1 MGLEKKIM
9 KIYPDNKLIKK
20 LKSLVDKKEITFFF
34 NEYVKKKF
42 PHDGKPLQFMLE
54 WPLLLEYLD
63 LSLLFDPF
71 PKLDVQ
77 NKIFSSVIEVLK
89 LDSDK
94 DVIVYLYDQIFVECL
109 TQVKALPQVNFQ
121 TLIDQIHFA
130 WANPL
135 FPQDEDPF
143 AAALDSYEK
152 RLTEN
157 PYDTIHDLI
166 LYLAWDRVCVYLGTI
181 FDDTTLKIS
190 NGLEILKE
198 CLIESFWHI
207 TEQGR
212 TTPSLFRLVE
222 ALFAYEMK
230 EENFQCHSEREWQVL
245 CQGAVTLQSHD
256 DLINV
261 SYLDSGVSAGGQAEK
276 SLLTVF
282 TLESVDKVKARMAL
296 IDYIGAKLK
305 KEAPDYQFA
314 LSPFEIHCLK
324 ESKKAFLVEEVIHTQ
339 RYLA

>member
-1 MGLEKKIM
+1 
-9 KIYPDNKLIKK
+9 
-20 LKSLVDKKEITFFF
+20 
-34 NEYVKKKF
+34 
-42 PHDGKPLQFMLE
+42 LE
-54 WPLLLEYLD
+54 WSLLLEYLD

-71 PKLDVQ
+71 PKLDGQ
-77 NKIFSSVIEVLK
+77 NKIFSSVIEVLSQSLK
-89 LDSDK
+89 LDSNK

-121 TLIDQIHFA
+121 ILIDQIQFIR
-130 WANPL
+130 ANPL
-135 FPQDEDPF
+135 FPHDEDPF
-143 AAALDSYEK
+143 ASALYSYEK

-157 PYDTIHDLI
+157 PYETIHDLT

-181 FDDTTLKIS
+181 FDDTTLKIC

-230 EENFQCHSEREWQVL
+230 EENLQHHSEKEWQAL
-245 CQGAVTLQSHD
+245 CQGATTLQSRD
-256 DLINV
+256 ELTDV
-261 SYLDSGVSAGGQAEK
+261 SYLDSGVSVGGQVEK
-276 SLLTVF
+276 NLQTVF
-282 TLESVDKVKARMAL
+282 TLESVDKVKTRMAL
-296 IDYIGAKLK
+296 IEYIGAKLK
-305 KEAPDYQFA
+305 KEAPDCQFV
-314 LSPFEIHCLK
+314 LSSFEIHCLK
-324 ESKKAFLVEEVIHTQ
+324 ESDKTFLVDEVIHTR

>member
-1 MGLEKKIM
+1 M
-9 KIYPDNKLIKK
+9 KIYPDNKLLKK

-42 PHDGKPLQFMLE
+42 PQDSNPLQFVLE

-63 LSLLFDPF
+63 LDQLFDPF
-71 PKLDVQ
+71 PKLDSQ

-109 TQVKALPQVNFQ
+109 TQIKTLPQVNFQ
-121 TLIDQIHFA
+121 TLIDKIHFA
-130 WANPL
+130 RANPL
-135 FPQDEDPF
+135 FSHDDPF
-143 AAALDSYEK
+143 ASTLDSYEK

-157 PYDTIHDLI
+157 PYDTIHDLT

-181 FDDTTLKIS
+181 FDETTLKIS
-190 NGLEILKE
+190 HGLEILKE

-230 EENFQCHSEREWQVL
+230 EENLQCHSDKEWQVL
-245 CQGAVTLQSHD
+245 CQGAVTLQSRD
-256 DLINV
+256 DLTNV
-261 SYLDSGVSAGGQAEK
+261 SYLDSGVSAGGQSEK
-276 SLLTVF
+276 SLQTVF
-282 TLESVDKVKARMAL
+282 TLESVEKVKARMAL
-296 IDYIGAKLK
+296 ISYIGAKLK
-305 KEAPDYQFA
+305 KEAPDFQFV

-324 ESKKAFLVEEVIHTQ
+324 ESEKAFLVEEVVHTQ
-339 RYLA
+339 RHLA